1 MKIVNPTTLQ
11 QELIDTIEL
20 SEFETKEIFYIGSIG
35 KVFFIKAYTPYR
47 ERRVIIL
54 FNILNNTVK
63 IYGESGKFIEVSYQK
78 SEDVIYKINKQRN
91 NIKQIFIKEPPKKK
105 IEKTKKKKKTKK
117 RKFNTSLN
125 TNTSNTEQ
133 KKAVIHKIYSKV
145 SEHKKP
151 LSIDPIDSFL
161 NMTANDIFDETT
173 SNYNTINNITFI
185 KPKIKR
191 KSIIDIPKKETI
203 KTVNIIIE
211 KKQKVKSVRP
221 RLKKEIIKV
230 LNLLTNKN
238 TFDIFMI
245 ELEMAK
251 IPFEIQEYLSQFE
264 DDTRVADIHN
274 NILKK
279 DIFIDEILFDIA
291 NKNVA

>member
-1 MKIVNPTTLQ
+1 MKIIHPTHFQ

-20 SEFETKEIFYIGSIG
+20 SVFEIKEIFYTGSIG
-35 KVFFIKAYTPYR
+35 KVFFIKTYTPYR
-47 ERRVIIL
+47 ERRVIVL
-54 FNILNNTVK
+54 FNTINKTIK
-63 IYGESGKFIEVSYQK
+63 IYGESCKFIEVSYQK
-78 SEDVIYKINKQRN
+78 SEDIIYKLDKQQN

-125 TNTSNTEQ
+125 NNTTNIGQ
-133 KKAVIHKIYSKV
+133 KKAVVHKLYSKV

-161 NMTANDIFDETT
+161 NITTDEIFDKTA

-185 KPKIKR
+185 KPKIKK
-191 KSIIDIPKKETI
+191 KSIIDTLKKETI
-203 KTVNIIIE
+203 ETVDIVIE
-211 KKQKVKSVRP
+211 KKPKVKTIKP

-230 LNLLTNKN
+230 LNLLTNEN
-238 TFDIFMI
+238 TFNIFMI

-251 IPFEIQEYLSQFE
+251 IPFDIQEYLAQFE
-264 DDTRVADIHN
+264 NDARVADIQN
-274 NILKK
+274 NNLKK